1 MSNLLATINKAK
13 AELAIASSLASILEI
28 RDKAEAIRVY
38 AKAAS
43 DSLEVQNK
51 AAEIKLRAER
61 RAGELLK
68 EMDNAKTGRKKLGN
82 KMLPNPDGVDEE
94 KKPDTA
100 TLNELGI
107 TKMQSSRWQKE
118 SEVAEEKFEEY
129 VEECQQQQKEVT
141 QSGLLAIAGAGHVSA
156 STGENEWYT
165 PIRYLDAARLAMG
178 DIDLDPATCES
189 AQANVKAKGIY
200 TIDDD
205 GLEKPWRGRV
215 WLNPPYSKDLCS
227 RFIEKLRVE
236 ILNGNCLQACVL
248 VNNATETQW
257 GQVLLGISDAV
268 CFPSGRIQFLSK
280 DGKKANSP
288 LQGQMICYVG
298 GNPSSFVEAFEHIGV
313 VLRSTT
319 GGDENGR

>member
-13 AELAIASSLASILEI
+13 TELAKASSLTEVLEI

-43 DSLEVQNK
+43 DSLEAQNK

-61 RAGELLK
+61 RAGELLAAMEK
-68 EMDNAKTGRKKLGN
+68 R
-82 KMLPNPDGVDEE
+82 DGGHAMKARSQD
-94 KKPDTA
+94 A
-100 TLNELGI
+100 TEVPPSLDDLGI
-107 TKMQSSRWQKE
+107 NKTQSSRWQKE
-118 SEVAEEKFEEY
+118 AEVPEDKFEEY
-129 VEECQQQQKEVT
+129 VNECQEQKKEVT

-165 PIRYLDAARLAMG
+165 PERFVDAARSAMG
-178 DIDLDPATCES
+178 GIDLDPATCET
-189 AQANVKAKGIY
+189 AQANIKAKKIY
-200 TIDDD
+200 TIEDD
-205 GLEKPWRGRV
+205 GLEKPWVGRV

-227 RFIEKLRVE
+227 RFIEKLRAE
-236 ILNGNCLQACVL
+236 MLNGNCLQACVL

-257 GQVLLGISDAV
+257 GQVLLGISSAV

-288 LQGQMICYVG
+288 LQGQMICYIG
-298 GNPSSFVEAFEHIGV
+298 KNAWSFAEAFEHIGV
-313 VLRSTT
+313 VLMSVA
-319 GGDENGR
+319 GDEQ